1 MYAARGTP
9 LCSLHLPWLLG
20 TAMSLPQDSLTEQ
33 GVL

>member
-1 MYAARGTP
+1 MYAAGGTP
-9 LCSLHLPWLLG
+9 LCSLHLPWLFG